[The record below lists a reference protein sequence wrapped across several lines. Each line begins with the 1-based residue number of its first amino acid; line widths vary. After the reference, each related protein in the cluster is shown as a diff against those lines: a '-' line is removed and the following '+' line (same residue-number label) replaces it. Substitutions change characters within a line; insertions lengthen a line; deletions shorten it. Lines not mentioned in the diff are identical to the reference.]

1 MKRPTWWQRN
11 ICGRET
17 PAEIHRNHFDYQMEL
32 IVSATMTAKD
42 EADCKKV
49 DAMIANFGFEFQDV
63 NNIEN
68 VVDDL
73 DEKLRQKR
81 EQVKPRHWHPR
92 YINMYNPENLF
103 E

>member
-1 MKRPTWWQRN
+1 MKRQSWWQRKPKAFLHKMLLLH

-17 PAEIHRNHFDYQMEL
+17 PAQIHRNHFDYQMEL

-42 EADCKKV
+42 ETDCKKV

-68 VVDDL
+68 VVMTL
-73 DEKLRQKR
+73 MKSYTKNANR
-81 EQVKPRHWHPR
+81 
-92 YINMYNPENLF
+92 
-103 E
+103 